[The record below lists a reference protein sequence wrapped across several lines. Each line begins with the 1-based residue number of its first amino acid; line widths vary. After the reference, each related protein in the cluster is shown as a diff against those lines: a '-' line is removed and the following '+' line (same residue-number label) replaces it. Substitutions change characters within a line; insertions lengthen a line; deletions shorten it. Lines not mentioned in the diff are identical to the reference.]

1 MEAILKFNLPE
12 EQEEFEYAVNGSK
25 WASLVWNLDQE
36 LRSKIKYSE
45 NITEEQENVYRE
57 VKSMLYELMS
67 EKNLTLE

>member
-36 LRSKIKYSE
+36 LRNKIKYSE

>member
-1 MEAILKFNLPE
+1 MKAILEFNLPE
-12 EQEEFEYAVNGSK
+12 EQEEFEYAINGSK

-45 NITEEQENVYRE
+45 DITDEEENIYRE